1 MRCAANG
8 MGISTEMGSSSATS
22 AFLANERRVCPFGGA
37 HACGVGE
44 ERVQSRSVA
53 IGRAPWEGADASRC
67 AEARSRGTATPERAI
82 GENISPKRRFGRSA
96 SRSPADAPAA
106 RRRRGRRTCWTRTS
120 ARQRG
125 EACPR
130 SWRTW
135 HRLCASARVACGA
148 SGSNAREKRVFRKS
162 AFGQRRAASREAR
175 LGLSETIAR
184 LFVTM
189 YLFHDARLR
198 PRRIRARARPPGDL
212 PSARRARCPRWPRC
226 RPRRTSSRSGRATC
240 P

>member
-37 HACGVGE
+37 HECVGSKG
-44 ERVQSRSVA
+44 RARSVA
-53 IGRAPWEGADASRC
+53 VSRD
-67 AEARSRGTATPERAI
+67 RT
-82 GENISPKRRFGRSA
+82 SA
-96 SRSPADAPAA
+96 VG
-106 RRRRGRRTCWTRTS
+106 RRGRVEVRRSAIARNGDARKGDRGKISRRSGASADPRVVRPRTHLLRGDGEAGGLVGRERARGSAEKRARGHGGHGTDS
-120 ARQRG
+120 ARLRG
-125 EACPR
+125 
-130 SWRTW
+130 S
-135 HRLCASARVACGA
+135 RVARAGRTRA
-148 SGSNAREKRVFRKS
+148 KSGSFEKARLD
-162 AFGQRRAASREAR
+162 FGEPRRARRVSVSRGDDRA
-175 LGLSETIAR
+175 
-184 LFVTM
+184 FVC

>member
-1 MRCAANG
+1 MRRERDGDLDGDGLVVGDVRLLGERTTRLSLAH
-8 MGISTEMGSSSATS
+8 MRVGSGKS
-22 AFLANERRVCPFGGA
+22 AFSRG
-37 HACGVGE
+37 
-44 ERVQSRSVA
+44 QSRSDERRGKA
-53 IGRAPWEGADASRC
+53 RTRRGAPKRDRAERRRPKG
-67 AEARSRGTATPERAI
+67 RSR
-82 GENISPKRRFGRSA
+82 ENISPKRRFGRSA

-162 AFGQRRAASREAR
+162 AFGLWSAASREGRGASR
-175 LGLSETIAR
+175 SLGDDRA
-184 LFVTM
+184 FVC

>member
-82 GENISPKRRFGRSA
+82 AGKYLAEAALRPIRESFARGRTCCAATARPADLLDANERAAARRSVPAVMADMAPTLRVCAGRVWRERVERARKAGLSKKRVWTKESRVARGA
-96 SRSPADAPAA
+96 SRSLGDD
-106 RRRRGRRTCWTRTS
+106 R
-120 ARQRG
+120 
-125 EACPR
+125 
-130 SWRTW
+130 
-135 HRLCASARVACGA
+135 
-148 SGSNAREKRVFRKS
+148 
-162 AFGQRRAASREAR
+162 AF
-175 LGLSETIAR
+175 
-184 LFVTM
+184 VC

>member
-82 GENISPKRRFGRSA
+82 AGKYLAEAALRPIRESFARGRTCCAATARPADLLDANERAAARRSVPAVMADMAPTLRVCAGRVWRERVERARKAGLSKKRVWTLESRVARGA
-96 SRSPADAPAA
+96 SRS
-106 RRRRGRRTCWTRTS
+106 RRRRSRICLL
-120 ARQRG
+120 
-125 EACPR
+125 P
-130 SWRTW
+130 
-135 HRLCASARVACGA
+135 
-148 SGSNAREKRVFRKS
+148 FP
-162 AFGQRRAASREAR
+162 RRASSSAS
-175 LGLSETIAR
+175 
-184 LFVTM
+184 
-189 YLFHDARLR
+189 Y
-198 PRRIRARARPPGDL
+198 PRARARPPGDL